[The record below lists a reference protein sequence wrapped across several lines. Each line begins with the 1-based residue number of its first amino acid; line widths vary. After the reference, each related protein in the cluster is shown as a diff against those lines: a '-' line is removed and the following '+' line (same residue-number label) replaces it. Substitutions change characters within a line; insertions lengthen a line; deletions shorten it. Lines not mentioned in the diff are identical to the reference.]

1 MRNSEENKVPDYLG
15 HRRRLRKKLMT
26 YGVEGFYDYEI
37 IELLLT
43 FSIPYRDVKPIAKEL
58 IKKFGSIKEIFD
70 ASPSELKKVKYVKD
84 NTIELIKFIK
94 EVSVLY
100 QKQRAQATTVA
111 ETPEELIKYCIRNI
125 GNKKDEEFRIIS
137 LNTNLSMISD
147 DLVSMGT
154 IDRSFVYPRKVM
166 EIALNRKAFAIVLV
180 HNHPDG
186 HPEPSEE
193 DITITKALEIPAKI
207 LGITVYDHLIV
218 SNGSY
223 FSFKANNLL

>member
-1 MRNSEENKVPDYLG
+1 MKEEKVPDYLG
-15 HRRRLRKKLMT
+15 HRRRLRKKLMVHGIET
-26 YGVEGFYDYEI
+26 LHDYEI

-70 ASPSELKKVKYVKD
+70 APPHKLKDVKYVKD
-84 NTIELIKFIK
+84 NTVELIKFIK
-94 EVSVLY
+94 EVPVLY
-100 QKQRAQATTVA
+100 QKQRAQATTITK
-111 ETPEELIKYCIRNI
+111 TPEELIEYCIRNI
-125 GNKKDEEFRIIS
+125 GNKKDEEFRLIS
-137 LNTNLSMISD
+137 LDTNFGMISD
-147 DLVSMGT
+147 DLISIGT

-166 EIALNRKAFAIVLV
+166 ETALKRKAFAIILV

-207 LGITVYDHLIV
+207 LSLTIYDHLIV

-223 FSFKANNLL
+223 FSFKVNNLL